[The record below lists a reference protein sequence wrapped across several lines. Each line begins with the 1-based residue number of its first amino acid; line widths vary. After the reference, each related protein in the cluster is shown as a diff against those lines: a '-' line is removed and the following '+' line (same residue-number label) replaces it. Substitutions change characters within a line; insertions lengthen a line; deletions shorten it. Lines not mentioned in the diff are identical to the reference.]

1 MDVRTETKIF
11 KFGDLYNSTERQEKR
26 KRRDIL
32 SRKFSILFIPS
43 HWDKY
48 IVGSNVTQFLKKKKD
63 MFHVTFYFS
72 SAGPLLPF
80 YWRFPCVWYW
90 KILSIIGPLLPW
102 DQDWLVI
109 GVWRLRHAQP
119 VTHYLTFSDSYIII
133 VLSIIILSFLSP
145 SGGLG
150 IGLVRITYPFPIHL
164 PWIGLD
170 CIYYLLRLRLRLF
183 FNSCSSRLNVN

>member
-11 KFGDLYNSTERQEKR
+11 KFGDLYNSTERQEKG

-109 GVWRLRHAQP
+109 GVWRLRHARN
-119 VTHYLTFSDSYIII
+119 TLSHLEHLISDKDKDKEKDKDKDTEKIKKMSEGRG
-133 VLSIIILSFLSP
+133 VS
-145 SGGLG
+145 
-150 IGLVRITYPFPIHL
+150 
-164 PWIGLD
+164 
-170 CIYYLLRLRLRLF
+170 
-183 FNSCSSRLNVN
+183 